1 MKRLSLI
8 LTILVVLGLCAFT
21 SNKTIADFK
30 LVSATKMVTMGGAAG
45 SPTYTQYKITLKAQ
59 RSFTFTCDSAV
70 ADGRITSLLISSDT
84 SYQLKTKKV
93 KKGQLV
99 KLNFTIVQA
108 SDNGNNNTGLQFSSS
123 PEAKV
128 PINSKSGVVL
138 RYYTSQKKYFNVSSV
153 NTQLPVYA
161 P

>member
-59 RSFTFTCDSAV
+59 RSFTLACDSAY
-70 ADGRITSLLISSDT
+70 ADGRITSLSISSDT

-93 KKGQLV
+93 RKGDVL
-99 KLNFTIVQA
+99 KLQFSIVQA

-123 PEAKV
+123 PAAKV
-128 PINSKSGVVL
+128 PIASKTGVVL
-138 RYYTSQKKYFNVSSV
+138 RYSNGQKKYFNVSAIK
-153 NTQLPVYA
+153 TLQPVYA

>member
-1 MKRLSLI
+1 MKRFSLI
-8 LTILVVLGLCAFT
+8 LTIIVVLGLCAFT
-21 SNKTIADFK
+21 STKTIADFK

-45 SPTYTQYKITLKAQ
+45 SPTYTQYQITLKAQ
-59 RSFTFTCDSAV
+59 RSFTLTCDSAF
-70 ADGRITSLLISSDT
+70 ADGRITSLLINSDT

-108 SDNGNNNTGLQFSSS
+108 SDNGNNNSGLQFSSS